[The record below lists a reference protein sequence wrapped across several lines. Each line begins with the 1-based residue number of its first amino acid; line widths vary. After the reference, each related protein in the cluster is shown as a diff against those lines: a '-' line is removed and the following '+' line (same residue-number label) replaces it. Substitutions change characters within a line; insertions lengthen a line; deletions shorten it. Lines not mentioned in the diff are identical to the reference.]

1 MNVAG
6 SFQPDA
12 KRGLLCKWPWLRQI
26 VVVGAALLPTLSWGG
41 MSCQGPDCPGI
52 LTMLA
57 FFLGAFVLANI
68 LGALWMIGRKIK
80 SVWRRW
86 RDPNGREA
94 CEPPAT
100 DDAPGH

>member
-1 MNVAG
+1 MNVAVF
-6 SFQPDA
+6 FQPDA
-12 KRGLLCKWPWLRQI
+12 KRGLLCKWPWLRQ
-26 VVVGAALLPTLSWGG
+26 VVVLGAALLPTLSWGG

-86 RDPNGREA
+86 RDPKGGEA
-94 CEPPAT
+94 GERPVP
-100 DDAPGH
+100 DDACGH

>member
-1 MNVAG
+1 
-6 SFQPDA
+6 
-12 KRGLLCKWPWLRQI
+12 
-26 VVVGAALLPTLSWGG
+26 
-41 MSCQGPDCPGI
+41 
-52 LTMLA
+52 MLA